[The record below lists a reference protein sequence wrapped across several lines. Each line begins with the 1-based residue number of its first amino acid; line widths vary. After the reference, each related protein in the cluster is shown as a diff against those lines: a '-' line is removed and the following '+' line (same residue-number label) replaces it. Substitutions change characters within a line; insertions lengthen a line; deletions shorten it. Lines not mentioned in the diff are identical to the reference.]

1 MKHHTTMVDAF
12 NFVESVD
19 VNSIKD
25 SKNIRCIEE
34 EIIISKRKVISTMMQ
49 DVNFLITNVNN
60 ICEVN
65 LKQYNND
72 LKNNLSYSF
81 RNRLSI
87 ENKKDSN
94 KKSNFI
100 IFYSH
105 SSKQKIKK
113 ESNDI
118 FNTKSFSK
126 DKKMFI
132 NYLWDFPNIK
142 IQKLHK
148 QLRSY
153 GSKNAKGSYIE
164 VNTLINRASKKELK
178 EVLRPSEYS
187 NLLPYMKEYLEVKIP
202 NPFDFVKKHIN

>member
-49 DVNFLITNVNN
+49 DVNFLINNVNS
-60 ICEVN
+60 IYEVN

-87 ENKKDSN
+87 ENRKDCN
-94 KKSNFI
+94 QKSNFI
-100 IFYSH
+100 IFDSH

-113 ESNDI
+113 ELNDI

-126 DKKMFI
+126 DKKMF
-132 NYLWDFPNIK
+132 FRRSSRRATF
-142 IQKLHK
+142 QKYK
-148 QLRSY
+148 
-153 GSKNAKGSYIE
+153 SYI
-164 VNTLINRASKKELK
+164 NN
-178 EVLRPSEYS
+178 
-187 NLLPYMKEYLEVKIP
+187 
-202 NPFDFVKKHIN
+202 

>member
-34 EIIISKRKVISTMMQ
+34 EIMISKRKVISTMMQ

-65 LKQYNND
+65 L
-72 LKNNLSYSF
+72 
-81 RNRLSI
+81 
-87 ENKKDSN
+87 KDSN

-153 GSKNAKGSYIE
+153 DSKNAKGSYIE
-164 VNTLINRASKKELK
+164 INTLINRASKKELK